1 MNKGSDL
8 KQRPAGDLEERRE
21 GIGRRMDGV
30 KAYMTWRKSEKPTAR
45 DAPGLWE
52 RARAEPADQREQGQV
67 L

>member
-1 MNKGSDL
+1 
-8 KQRPAGDLEERRE
+8 
-21 GIGRRMDGV
+21 MDGV

-52 RARAEPADQREQGQV
+52 RARAEPAAQQEQGQV